1 MNKDLIGKDGTAW
14 QALAISHAQ
23 QGRLQQQN
31 ILNFKSASTA
41 FAKSRSTESSSLSLF
56 RVLFDKAMLR
66 NIRKSTKLKLI
77 AFLEE

>member
-14 QALAISHAQ
+14 QALAISHMQ

-31 ILNFKSASTA
+31 ILNFKPGSTA
-41 FAKSRSTESSSLSLF
+41 FAKSRSTESSSLSSF